1 MGNRKKQ
8 VKKDIDYYI
17 SHLRRYN
24 ELMEENEVDREI
36 ILYITNL
43 NKLAT
48 KNFSNLNEKQLQKTK
63 QEHEENYIN
72 LYLKKTKQNT
82 SAFDLLDKDAF
93 KQYVDIITNATIDLQ
108 LQELKKNGVQ
118 RLY

>member
-43 NKLAT
+43 NKL
-48 KNFSNLNEKQLQKTK
+48 
-63 QEHEENYIN
+63 Y
-72 LYLKKTKQNT
+72 
-82 SAFDLLDKDAF
+82 
-93 KQYVDIITNATIDLQ
+93 
-108 LQELKKNGVQ
+108 EL
-118 RLY
+118 